1 VLNILIDKNYE
12 IDELGVQIDTLN
24 NVNKRLR
31 RENTDLNQEALDLEN
46 KIHLMDKMY
55 KSMQLTYD
63 KASENLLKSQ
73 ITQKDNQI
81 NSLENTILEI
91 QKDFENFKE
100 HTKETNK
107 QIANDVS
114 TDSFWLTNF
123 EIETPERT
131 PMAYI
136 LDEEK
141 QVQLDSVNDS
151 DIIEDV
157 NNWEVRKRNIQ
168 ASQCDVNPNVSD
180 FAHPPDTTNSS
191 SYTMLATLALLG
203 SLTFSIIFYLLVI
216 L

>member
-114 TDSFWLTNF
+114 TDSF
-123 EIETPERT
+123 
-131 PMAYI
+131 
-136 LDEEK
+136 
-141 QVQLDSVNDS
+141 
-151 DIIEDV
+151 
-157 NNWEVRKRNIQ
+157 
-168 ASQCDVNPNVSD
+168 
-180 FAHPPDTTNSS
+180 
-191 SYTMLATLALLG
+191 
-203 SLTFSIIFYLLVI
+203 
-216 L
+216 